1 MRLLL
6 LIVLSL
12 AIVLLSSAHEEPP
25 KPCPEGYSLYNKY
38 CYKAFTNPDKVV
50 KYSEAEKQCKSEGAE
65 LASVHNELER
75 EYVNVLVLNEAKKME
90 FHCKKPG
97 RAFFWFGMK
106 LEWDGKKLKNA
117 SWTDGTQMDYLS
129 PTEWGTDKR
138 PVFLDNAAGG
148 GYNKENENCVFLG
161 QAPRTVKEYLKL
173 DTALDKRGLDV
184 LWLDVNCE
192 KPDDY
197 WTPHGGVCKTK
208 AKEDEGYGKGKY
220 GDGGGG
226 SADEEDALKKLIKY
240 VTVGSGN
247 FVYAEKNT
255 YMLLLLKDLYGKQM
269 SEKDKKKVCAL
280 YKSEYVKTKDEP
292 KNAQEYLDKLLEK
305 TKTSYSDSSDHMFC
319 KFTGVLGACGESCW
333 KNGKPSCSEGY
344 EYFNGNCYKAFTN
357 ADKVV
362 KYSEAEKRCKS
373 EDAELVSIHNELE
386 RQFVNVLLLN
396 EAKKNEY
403 NSKKPGL
410 AFYWSGM
417 KLEWEEKKL
426 VKASWT
432 DGKPMDYLNPMEW
445 GTEKRPVFLD
455 NAGGGGYNKENENCM
470 FLGQW
475 PRDAKDY
482 MKLDSALEKHGL
494 DVLWLDVNCEKPEDY
509 WGPRGAVC
517 QKKPKADECYGYGDG
532 GGSVEDEEVKKLVTY
547 VTVGSGTFLYTEK
560 YTYMLLQLKGKYGKE
575 MSEEDRKKVCAY
587 YKAEYVKGKDEPKK
601 TQEYVDKVLEKEKT
615 SYSDSTDHM
624 LCKFTGVLGACG
636 SNCKKGY

>member
-75 EYVNVLVLNEAKKME
+75 EY
-90 FHCKKPG
+90 
-97 RAFFWFGMK
+97 
-106 LEWDGKKLKNA
+106 
-117 SWTDGTQMDYLS
+117 
-129 PTEWGTDKR
+129 
-138 PVFLDNAAGG
+138 
-148 GYNKENENCVFLG
+148 
-161 QAPRTVKEYLKL
+161 
-173 DTALDKRGLDV
+173 
-184 LWLDVNCE
+184 
-192 KPDDY
+192 
-197 WTPHGGVCKTK
+197 
-208 AKEDEGYGKGKY
+208 
-220 GDGGGG
+220 
-226 SADEEDALKKLIKY
+226 
-240 VTVGSGN
+240 
-247 FVYAEKNT
+247 
-255 YMLLLLKDLYGKQM
+255 LLLLKDLYGKQM

-280 YKSEYVKTKDEP
+280 YTSEYVKTKDEP

-305 TKTSYSDSSDHMFC
+305 TKTSYSDSSDHMYC
-319 KFTGVLGACGESCW
+319 KFNGVLGACGESCW
-333 KNGKPSCSEGY
+333 KNVKPSCSEGY

-373 EDAELVSIHNELE
+373 EDAELVSLHNELE
-386 RQFVNVLLLN
+386 REYVNVLVLN

-410 AFYWSGM
+410 AFYWTGM

-432 DGKPMDYLNPMEW
+432 DGKPMDYLNPTEW

-455 NAGGGGYNKENENCM
+455 NAGGGGYNKENENCV

-475 PRDAKDY
+475 PREAKDY

-494 DVLWLDVNCEKPEDY
+494 DVLLLDVNCEKPGDY

-517 QKKPKADECYGYGDG
+517 QKKPKADECYGGYSDG

-560 YTYMLLQLKGKYGKE
+560 NTYMLLQLKGKYGKE
-575 MSEEDRKKVCAY
+575 MGEEDRKKVCAY

-636 SNCKKGY
+636 SSCKKGY